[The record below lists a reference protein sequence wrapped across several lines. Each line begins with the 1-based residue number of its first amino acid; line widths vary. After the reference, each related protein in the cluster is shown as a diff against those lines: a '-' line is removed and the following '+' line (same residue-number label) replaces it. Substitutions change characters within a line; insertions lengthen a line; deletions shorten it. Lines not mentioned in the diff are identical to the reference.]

1 MNLTKAPEKGLM
13 YATYIDKMS
22 FEPYCRD
29 ELTEAISEEKLL
41 ELHLFDQDIEY
52 RVVRTRKGM
61 VENIISDET
70 ASYDDVYVEKVRT
83 KRESTCYVE
92 IVNYLTY
99 NEDDQLIINNYRLRE
114 AVG

>member
-1 MNLTKAPEKGLM
+1 
-13 YATYIDKMS
+13 
-22 FEPYCRD
+22 
-29 ELTEAISEEKLL
+29 
-41 ELHLFDQDIEY
+41 
-52 RVVRTRKGM
+52 M

-114 AVG
+114 VVG

>member
-13 YATYIDKMS
+13 YATYIDKMI

-29 ELTEAISEEKLL
+29 ELIEAISEEKLL

-114 AVG
+114 VVG